1 MSWTPFLAVA
11 SFKAH
16 SAPSSSQ
23 SGKGCKQWRVNNSGA
38 HDSLSACAGRSP
50 RGGGSVARQYR
61 HRRDRRL
68 ASAPARGQRS
78 FAPAGAHAVRK
89 PILRNQSA
97 LSRRREASMA
107 KALVTL
113 CCLLAMGTPAFAS
126 GEAALSESDAK
137 AFTAVY
143 GAAEEESAQ
152 DFVETVQL
160 GERLWTC
167 FARGRSG
174 RFSGQSRSANVARR
188 VALERCRNRSS
199 RCVITSCR

>member
-1 MSWTPFLAVA
+1 
-11 SFKAH
+11 
-16 SAPSSSQ
+16 
-23 SGKGCKQWRVNNSGA
+23 
-38 HDSLSACAGRSP
+38 
-50 RGGGSVARQYR
+50 
-61 HRRDRRL
+61 
-68 ASAPARGQRS
+68 
-78 FAPAGAHAVRK
+78 
-89 PILRNQSA
+89 
-97 LSRRREASMA
+97 MA

-160 GERLWTC
+160 GGRLWTC

-199 RCVITSCR
+199 RCVITTCR

>member
-1 MSWTPFLAVA
+1 
-11 SFKAH
+11 
-16 SAPSSSQ
+16 
-23 SGKGCKQWRVNNSGA
+23 
-38 HDSLSACAGRSP
+38 
-50 RGGGSVARQYR
+50 
-61 HRRDRRL
+61 
-68 ASAPARGQRS
+68 
-78 FAPAGAHAVRK
+78 
-89 PILRNQSA
+89 
-97 LSRRREASMA
+97 MA

-113 CCLLAMGTPAFAS
+113 CCLLAMGTPVFAS

-160 GERLWTC
+160 GGRLWTC

-188 VALERCRNRSS
+188 VALERCRN
-199 RCVITSCR
+199 